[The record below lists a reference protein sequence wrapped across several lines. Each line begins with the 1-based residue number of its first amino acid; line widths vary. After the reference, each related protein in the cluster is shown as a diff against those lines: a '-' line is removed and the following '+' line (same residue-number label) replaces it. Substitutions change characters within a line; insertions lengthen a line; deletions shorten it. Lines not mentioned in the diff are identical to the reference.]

1 MFAQRSF
8 KRSSMEATNLQL
20 ALTSLENRFRELS
33 SLGEQQIQTHENTIL
48 ELQERLSHAIGSQK
62 ATEAQLQTCEE
73 AFALELEGLQDK
85 LKRRDEEVIHLRV
98 RCEVL
103 LQNNE
108 RTEVCQAEI
117 LRLNQYID
125 QSRLEDQ
132 HLVDQLSH
140 ALAEI
145 DEQKRLANHLKYEL
159 QNSRKQIEKLRGLFG
174 KNQLVIS
181 RLAQNLQPAM
191 IRKEHA

>member
-1 MFAQRSF
+1 
-8 KRSSMEATNLQL
+8 METTNLQL

-62 ATEAQLQTCEE
+62 DAELKLQYCESASIGQQETYAQEVE
-73 AFALELEGLQDK
+73 SLQDK
-85 LKRRDEEVIHLRV
+85 LKRRDEEVGYLRV

-103 LQNNE
+103 LQQNE
-108 RTEVCQAEI
+108 RTEAYQAEI

-132 HLVDQLSH
+132 HLVDQLGQ

-145 DEQKRLANHLKYEL
+145 EEQKKMANHLKHEL
-159 QNSRKQIEKLRGLFG
+159 QNTRKQIETLRCLF
-174 KNQLVIS
+174 
-181 RLAQNLQPAM
+181 
-191 IRKEHA
+191 HD